1 MVSTGAHAN
10 RSEETPRSTS
20 SSTHCQALQV
30 SPPVDRRKFVAK
42 LSICAM
48 ALAKR
53 LISDV
58 LGRGGIASSVLD
70 GEAGIG
76 QFSEDG
82 PKAVSLR
89 LLASSD
95 SSDCLPCRRTCSVV
109 TTARC
114 RFLAFLVSVSIV
126 RFEVLAVACAMTVL
140 ASDFPVLML
149 QAFRVVAVAVEP

>member
-30 SPPVDRRKFVAK
+30 SPRADRRKFVAK

-82 PKAVSLR
+82 PKPVSLR

-114 RFLAFLVSVSIV
+114 RFLAFLAREFLSASFVFLFRGPRGCLRHDCSVSPYG
-126 RFEVLAVACAMTVL
+126 E
-140 ASDFPVLML
+140 
-149 QAFRVVAVAVEP
+149 